1 MKTMQIFHGKII
13 SLDKNNTVYGYLVED
28 QGRIVYLGDSLPAG
42 YSTGGHSNVI
52 ELGNRALMPSFGDAH
67 IHFSSWALIAVSY
80 FDVREAKDISE
91 IQQIIR
97 EKMAGNKKKKA
108 VIAFGVSK
116 HSVREKR
123 LIRREELDAVC
134 PDIPFILVCYDGH
147 SAVVNSAMM
156 EKFPDSVKSLRGFDA
171 GKGHLFNEAYLA
183 GTDYAASLVPP
194 LDLVNSIIKSFDL
207 LAEKG
212 VGMIHATEGIG
223 FPNDLDIT
231 LVSLIAGAA
240 TKKSR
245 FQTRLFFQTMDVE
258 KVLKRKLPR
267 IGGCFA
273 TALDGCFGA
282 CDAALHEPYSN
293 DPENK
298 GILFQ
303 EEAAV
308 IEFAKKANREGL
320 QIEMH
325 AIGDAAVSRAVKAIE
340 AALTDHPRT
349 DHRHT
354 IIHACLIP
362 EADIQKIADLGIGIT
377 LQPSFLISP
386 LEPLSYLEE
395 ILGSR
400 IQKGSPIK
408 SLIQAGIHVSGGSDA
423 PVTYPDPIEGI
434 FGACNHPYDPDQS
447 LSVVEALKMYTSE
460 VAWTTFDEKDRGSLE
475 KGKIADM
482 VILNRDPLSMRP
494 EDLRS
499 LKVEKLFLSGQEYQ
513 SGMGIMGMLW
523 NGMTGRKE
531 KI

>member
-1 MKTMQIFHGKII
+1 MRQIYHGKII
-13 SLDKNNTVYGYLVED
+13 SLDKDNNIHAYLVED
-28 QGRIVYLGDSLPAG
+28 QGRIVFLGDSLPAE
-42 YSTGGHSNVI
+42 YSAVCNSDVV
-52 ELGNRALMPSFGDAH
+52 ELNNRVLMPSFGDAH
-67 IHFSSWALIAVSY
+67 MHFSNWALIAVSY
-80 FDVREAKDISE
+80 FDVREAKDIRE
-91 IQQIIR
+91 IQQIIK
-97 EKMAGNKKKKA
+97 EETAKHKKKKA

-116 HSVREKR
+116 HSVKEKR
-123 LIRREELDAVC
+123 LICRKELDDVC
-134 PDIPFILVCYDGH
+134 PDIPLVLVCYDGH
-147 SAVVNSAMM
+147 SAVVNSKMM
-156 EKFPDSVKSLRGFDA
+156 GKYPDNIKSLRGFNAD
-171 GKGHLFNEAYLA
+171 KGHLFNEAYLA
-183 GTDYAASLVPP
+183 GTDYAVSLVPP
-194 LDLVNSIIKSFDL
+194 LDLINSILKSFDL

-212 VGMIHATEGIG
+212 IGLIHATEGIG

-231 LVSLIAGAA
+231 LVSLIARAVS
-240 TKKSR
+240 KKSR
-245 FQTRLFFQTMDVE
+245 FQTRLFFQTKDVG
-258 KVLKRKLPR
+258 KALKRNLPR

-303 EEAAV
+303 EESDV

-340 AALTDHPRT
+340 AALLDHPRK

-362 EADIQKIADLGIGIT
+362 EEDMKKIAALGIGIT

-400 IQKGSPIK
+400 VKAGSPVK
-408 SLIQAGIHVSGGSDA
+408 SLIDAGIHVSGGSDA
-423 PVTYPDPIEGI
+423 PVTHPDPIEGI

-447 LSVVEALKMYTSE
+447 VSIVDALKMFTYE
-460 VAWTTFDEKDRGSLE
+460 VAWTSFDEKDRGSLE

-482 VILNRDPLSMRP
+482 VIMNQDPLSLKP

-499 LKVEKLFLSGQEYQ
+499 LKVEKLFLSGKEYQ
-513 SGMGIMGMLW
+513 SGMGIVGMLW
-523 NGMTGRKE
+523 NGLTGRKE

>member
-1 MKTMQIFHGKII
+1 MQIYHGKII
-13 SLDKNNTVYGYLVED
+13 SLDKNNNIYEYLVED
-28 QGRIVYLGDSLPAG
+28 QGRIVFLGDFLPTEFSAPDNP
-42 YSTGGHSNVI
+42 YVE
-52 ELGNRALMPSFGDAH
+52 ELGSRVLIPSFGDAH
-67 IHFSSWALIAVSY
+67 MHFSNWALIAVSY
-80 FDVREAKDISE
+80 FDVREAKDISG
-91 IQQIIR
+91 IQQIIQK
-97 EKMAGNKKKKA
+97 EMAKNNKKKA

-116 HSVREKR
+116 HSVKEKR
-123 LIRREELDAVC
+123 LICRKELDDVC
-134 PDIPFILVCYDGH
+134 PDIPLILVCYDGH
-147 SAVVNSAMM
+147 SAVVNSKMM
-156 EKFPDSVKSLRGFDA
+156 EKFPDNVKSLRGFDA
-171 GKGHLFNEAYLA
+171 DKGHLFNEAYLA

-194 LDLVNSIIKSFDL
+194 LDLVSSIIKSFDL

-223 FPNDLDIT
+223 FPKDLDVT
-231 LVSLIAGAA
+231 LVSLIARAV

-293 DPENK
+293 DPKNK

-303 EEAAV
+303 EEEAV
-308 IEFAKKANREGL
+308 IKFAKKANREGL

-340 AALTDHPRT
+340 AALLDYPRN

-362 EADIQKIADLGIGIT
+362 EEDIKKIAALGIGIT

-386 LEPLSYLEE
+386 LEPLSYLEQ

-400 IQKGSPIK
+400 IKNGSPIK
-408 SLIQAGIHVSGGSDA
+408 SLINAGIHVSGGSDA

-434 FGACNHPYDPDQS
+434 YGACNHPYDPGQS
-447 LSVVEALKMYTSE
+447 VSIVEALKMYTYE
-460 VAWTTFDEKDRGSLE
+460 VAWASFDEKDRGSLE
-475 KGKIADM
+475 KGKIADI
-482 VILNRDPLSMRP
+482 VIMNQDPLIMKS

-499 LKVEKLFLSGQEYQ
+499 LNVEKLFLSGKEYQ
-513 SGMGIMGMLW
+513 SGMGIVGMLW
-523 NGMTGRKE
+523 NGLTGRKE